1 MITICYFDI
10 FTFFNDTF
18 LVQTLCI
25 MVRILLKLVAT
36 GHIDNSSTLAQILA
50 LRRTGDKP
58 SPELMS
64 TELDDS
70 IWRH

>member
-1 MITICYFDI
+1 MITICYFNI
-10 FTFFNDTF
+10 FIFFNDIC

-36 GHIDNSSTLAQILA
+36 GQIDNNSTLAQILA
-50 LRRTGDKP
+50 LCRTGDKP
-58 SPELMS
+58 SPELMW

-70 IWRH
+70 IWHH